1 MESSHRINSFDALR
15 LLGAVLV
22 IYGHGYVLAGQFD
35 KLPVLGGL
43 APHVMGVVIFFTISG
58 YLIWSSW
65 NRRSSWQ
72 NYWAARFL
80 RIIPALAVVVVLTT
94 FVLGPL
100 ITTVSLGEYFASSQ
114 TWVYL
119 TNIFMFDPQYQLP
132 GVFPAQPLSDAVNG
146 SLWTLRAEFICYI
159 AVPFSV
165 LLPKAAR
172 KFVLGAAA
180 LGLLWFGMTTDVVV
194 LESNLT
200 MAAFYWGFFAAGA
213 FVAEVGL
220 LRKASWPITALLLV
234 VWLAFAQVGST
245 ATSVLGLTC
254 FAVAILMIGIRDVPV
269 VRDAARF
276 GDLSYGMYLVAFPIQ
291 QLLIQNYPSLELGW
305 SMLLV
310 TVISAALAMGLWWFV
325 EAPSLRAKG
334 ALGGWLRRLTSR
346 PV

>member
-1 MESSHRINSFDALR
+1 MESSHRVNSFDALR
-15 LLGAVLV
+15 LFGAVLV

-35 KLPVLGGL
+35 KLPVVGGL

-80 RIIPALAVVVVLTT
+80 RIVPALAVVVILTT
-94 FVLGPL
+94 FALGPL
-100 ITTVSLGEYFASSQ
+100 ITTVPLGTYFSSSE
-114 TWVYL
+114 TYVYL
-119 TNIFMFDPQYQLP
+119 TNILMIDPQYQLP

-165 LLPKAAR
+165 LLPTPARRYVLAVAA
-172 KFVLGAAA
+172 V
-180 LGLLWFGMTTDVVV
+180 GLLWFGMTTDVVL

-213 FVAEVGL
+213 FVAEVEL
-220 LRKASWPITALLLV
+220 LKRTSWPIAALLLV
-234 VWLAFAQVGST
+234 VWLVSAQAGST
-245 ATSVLGLTC
+245 LASVLGYTC
-254 FAVAILMIGIRDVPV
+254 FAVAVLMIGARNIPV

-291 QLLIQNYPSLELGW
+291 QLLLQWYPTLELGW
-305 SMLLV
+305 SMVLV
-310 TVISAALAMGLWWFV
+310 TDVSAVLAMGLWWFV

-334 ALGGWLRRLTSR
+334 AVGSWLRRLTSR